1 MKNMKKQWKD
11 CLEGEHEEIDTQYS
25 RINQQVWSISYLKF
39 QKDYTVSQH
48 QKPTKA
54 CFEQFPGKKEQS
66 NGFLCLSGK
75 YEVLEIPLNLS
86 LYWKSAAIS
95 S

>member
-1 MKNMKKQWKD
+1 MLIFLLSMQILMKNMKKQWKD

-39 QKDYTVSQH
+39 QKDYYTVSQH

-66 NGFLCLSGK
+66 NGFHAWPENMKGWK
-75 YEVLEIPLNLS
+75 YH
-86 LYWKSAAIS
+86 
-95 S
+95 